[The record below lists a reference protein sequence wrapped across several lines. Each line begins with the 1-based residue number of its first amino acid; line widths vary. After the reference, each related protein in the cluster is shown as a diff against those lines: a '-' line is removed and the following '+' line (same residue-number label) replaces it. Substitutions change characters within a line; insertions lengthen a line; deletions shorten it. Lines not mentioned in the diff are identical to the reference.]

1 MTATLVGAL
10 LAAAAATG
18 VLELLRIARLRR
30 RPTVESRVAPYVRDV
45 TVGLVDD
52 RRGAE
57 PWAAGRVVF
66 GPSVRRAAQMVERVL
81 GGTDSVRR
89 RLQRCGASVTVEEF
103 RVSQVVWGAIAF
115 GGAALVLT
123 TWSLATAV
131 RPLAGLVV
139 CAVAGVAGVL
149 ARDVALTHQ
158 VRRHEER
165 MTREFPTLADLLALS
180 VAAGEGPVSALERVA
195 AVSRG
200 AMAGEL
206 RVVVADVRTGRPLT
220 AALDDLAA
228 RTGVAPVAR
237 FAETLAIAVERGTPL
252 VEVLHAQA
260 ADVRESG
267 RRDLVESAAR
277 REVLMLVPVVFLV
290 LPVTVLFAFYPG
302 LVSLSLTTP

>member
-18 VLELLRIARLRR
+18 VLELLRIARIRR

-220 AALDDLAA
+220 AAL
-228 RTGVAPVAR
+228 
-237 FAETLAIAVERGTPL
+237 VERGTPL